1 MVHANVGI
9 NAERLEKSLAF
20 DIDHRIDSSREDA
33 VQAVLDLT
41 DGRGA
46 DSTQVERA
54 FELAISPR
62 FPTRQFLT
70 HVLPLSE
77 INEAIRL
84 PRTGEALKVA
94 LLPQQRPAA

>member
-1 MVHANVGI
+1 MARPTGTVVLFGGVPRGSLTELDTNVIHYRSLWVYGHYGAN
-9 NAERLEKSLAF
+9 
-20 DIDHRIDSSREDA
+20 
-33 VQAVLDLT
+33 
-41 DGRGA
+41 
-46 DSTQVERA
+46 STQVERA